1 MSSIKPR
8 GKVPKKASV
17 DEIIEIKTLI
27 RHPMH
32 SGRMKDKNGKIIP
45 KRIINK
51 FVVKFNNKEVF
62 NMDLE
67 PSISTNP
74 YIAFPFKAKES
85 GTFDFEWID
94 DNGEK
99 YSMKR
104 KMSVSWKNWRFLEKK

>member
-8 GKVPKKASV
+8 VKVPKEVSI
-17 DEIIEIKTLI
+17 DEIVEIKTLI

-32 SGRMKDKNGKIIP
+32 SGRMKDADGQIIPRQIINSFNAKFNGKQ
-45 KRIINK
+45 
-51 FVVKFNNKEVF
+51 VF
-62 NMDLE
+62 QMDLE

-74 YIAFPFKAKES
+74 YIVFQYKAKES

-99 YSMKR
+99 YSISK
-104 KMSVSWKNWRFLEKK
+104 KMVVS

>member
-8 GKVPKKASV
+8 VKVPNEVSI

-27 RHPMH
+27 RQPMH
-32 SGRMKDKNGKIIP
+32 SGRMKDNNGQIIP
-45 KRIINK
+45 RQIINS
-51 FVVKFNNKEVF
+51 FSAKFNGKEVF
-62 NMDLE
+62 QMDLE

-74 YIAFPFKAKES
+74 FIVFQYKVKES

-99 YSMKR
+99 YYISKEMT
-104 KMSVSWKNWRFLEKK
+104 VS

>member
-8 GKVPKKASV
+8 VKVPKEVSI

-32 SGRMKDKNGKIIP
+32 SGRMKDNNGQIIP
-45 KRIINK
+45 RQIINS
-51 FVVKFNNKEVF
+51 FIAKFNGKEVF
-62 NMDLE
+62 QMDLE

-74 YIAFPFKAKES
+74 FIVFQYKVKES

-99 YSMKR
+99 YYISKEMT
-104 KMSVSWKNWRFLEKK
+104 VS

>member
-8 GKVPKKASV
+8 VKVPKEVSI

-32 SGRMKDKNGKIIP
+32 SGRMKDNNGQIIP
-45 KRIINK
+45 RQIINS
-51 FVVKFNNKEVF
+51 FSAKFNGKEVF
-62 NMDLE
+62 QMDLE

-74 YIAFPFKAKES
+74 YIVFQYKAKES

-94 DNGEK
+94 DSGEK
-99 YSMKR
+99 YFISKEMV
-104 KMSVSWKNWRFLEKK
+104 VS

>member
-8 GKVPKKASV
+8 VKVPKEVSI

-32 SGRMKDKNGKIIP
+32 SGRMKDNNGQIIP
-45 KRIINK
+45 RQIINS
-51 FVVKFNNKEVF
+51 FSAKFNGKEVF
-62 NMDLE
+62 QMNLE

-74 YIAFPFKAKES
+74 YIVFQYQAKES
-85 GTFDFEWID
+85 GTFDFEWKD

-99 YSMKR
+99 YSASKNMV
-104 KMSVSWKNWRFLEKK
+104 VS

>member
-8 GKVPKKASV
+8 VKVPKEVSI

-32 SGRMKDKNGKIIP
+32 SGRMKDDNGQIIP
-45 KRIINK
+45 RQIINS
-51 FVVKFNNKEVF
+51 FSAKFNGKEVF
-62 NMDLE
+62 QMNLE

-74 YIAFPFKAKES
+74 YIVFQYQAKES
-85 GTFDFEWID
+85 GTFDFEWKD

-99 YSMKR
+99 YSASKNMV
-104 KMSVSWKNWRFLEKK
+104 VS

>member
-8 GKVPKKASV
+8 VKVPKEVSI

-27 RHPMH
+27 SHPMH
-32 SGRMKDKNGKIIP
+32 SGRMKDNNGQIIP
-45 KRIINK
+45 RQIINS
-51 FVVKFNNKEVF
+51 FSAKFNGKEVF
-62 NMDLE
+62 QMDLE

-74 YIAFPFKAKES
+74 FIVFQYKVKES

-99 YSMKR
+99 YYISKEMT
-104 KMSVSWKNWRFLEKK
+104 VS

>member
-8 GKVPKKASV
+8 GKVPKEASF

-32 SGRMKDKNGKIIP
+32 SGRMKDADGKTVP
-45 KRIINK
+45 RQIINA
-51 FVVKFNNKEVF
+51 FNVKFNGKEIF
-62 NMDLE
+62 KMKLE

-74 YIAFPFKAKES
+74 YIAFPFKVKET
-85 GTFDFEWID
+85 GTFEFEWID

-99 YSMKR
+99 YT
-104 KMSVSWKNWRFLEKK
+104 MSKNMEVI

>member
-8 GKVPKKASV
+8 VKVPKEVSV
-17 DEIIEIKTLI
+17 DEIVEIKTLI

-32 SGRMKDKNGKIIP
+32 SGRMKDAEGQTIP
-45 KRIINK
+45 RQIINS
-51 FVVKFNNKEVF
+51 FSAKFNGKEVF
-62 NMDLE
+62 QMDLE

-94 DNGEK
+94 DNGDK

-104 KMSVSWKNWRFLEKK
+104 NMSVS

>member
-8 GKVPKKASV
+8 VKVPKEVSV

-32 SGRMKDKNGKIIP
+32 SGRMKDTDGKTIP
-45 KRIINK
+45 RQIINA
-51 FVVKFNNKEVF
+51 FSVKFNGKKIFQME
-62 NMDLE
+62 LE

-74 YIAFPFKAKES
+74 YIVFQYKAKES
-85 GTFDFEWID
+85 GSFDFEWVD

-99 YSMKR
+99 YSISKEM
-104 KMSVSWKNWRFLEKK
+104 VVT